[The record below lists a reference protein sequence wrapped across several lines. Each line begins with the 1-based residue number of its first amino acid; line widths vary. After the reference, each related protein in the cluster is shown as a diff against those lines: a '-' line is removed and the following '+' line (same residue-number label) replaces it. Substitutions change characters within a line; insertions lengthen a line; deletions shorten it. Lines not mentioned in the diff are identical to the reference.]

1 MVVSVVAAEEFLGS
15 TTEVTPK
22 VAGIGS
28 SLFTHEVQLPLES
41 TVKQFTGFLIQ
52 ILEPLL
58 IVYSYSLDSHVIDPS
73 YVHWGS

>member
-1 MVVSVVAAEEFLGS
+1 MVVSVVAAEVFLGS
-15 TTEVTPK
+15 FTEVTPE

-52 ILEPLL
+52 ILVPLL
-58 IVYSYSLDSHVIDPS
+58 IVYSYSSDWHVVS
-73 YVHWGS
+73 YDVHWGS

>member
-1 MVVSVVAAEEFLGS
+1 MVVSVVAEVFLGS

-28 SLFTHEVQLPLES
+28 SLLTHEVQLPLES
-41 TVKQFTGFLIQ
+41 TVKQFGGFLIQ

-58 IVYSYSLDSHVIDPS
+58 IVYSYSSDWHVVS
-73 YVHWGS
+73 YDVHLGS